1 MMSLGFQ
8 DVSLFERVQVGGVW
22 MGGDEVCRAFLT
34 LFHQETSFLAPK
46 AWPWTQV
53 LSGGFERLGDAVHY
67 LPGVC
72 FPVGLR
78 GRMAVRLEGD
88 GRTPNWFS

>member
-1 MMSLGFQ
+1 MCPYLREYKW
-8 DVSLFERVQVGGVW
+8 VGVW
-22 MGGDEVCRAFLT
+22 MGGDEVCRAFLK
-34 LFHQETSFLAPK
+34 LFHQGTSFLAPK
-46 AWPWTQV
+46 AWPWAQV

-72 FPVGLR
+72 FPRGPR

-88 GRTPNWFS
+88 GRTLNWFS